1 VDQSQL
7 HSSLERSEFLIVRG
21 AVETRLRDF
30 DAARAT
36 FDDARIY
43 SISAASASA
52 EAEYHFYQ
60 GVWSF
65 AALDFEQTDCEATAA
80 LTVEQAPFESAAY
93 FVPLANTRARAMQ
106 LRGLV
111 AAGRERY
118 REQTDCLRSAIFEMR
133 RAETSDLWIFASLL
147 MNLAFQVRDFDLTD
161 DAQMLRDEMAI
172 AQWPSEL
179 ASMEFEIFELSGG
192 RVRFAGITSVRC
204 AIFAGP
210 LNARRRPR
218 RRSWRAPIVRISGA
232 KSAKRIASG
241 KNLNTRRRSRN
252 ASIGTRSAVT
262 AIASHSFYSQGSS
275 HISTSCRRVRRTSV
289 TEP

>member
-30 DAARAT
+30 DAARDD
-36 FDDARIY
+36 FDDAHLFNKRRIGECQPV
-43 SISAASASA
+43 SL
-52 EAEYHFYQ
+52 YQ

-192 RVRFAGITSVRC
+192 RVRFAESPRC
-204 AIFAGP
+204 A
-210 LNARRRPR
+210 ARFSP
-218 RRSWRAPIVRISGA
+218 VR
-232 KSAKRIASG
+232 
-241 KNLNTRRRSRN
+241 
-252 ASIGTRSAVT
+252 
-262 AIASHSFYSQGSS
+262 
-275 HISTSCRRVRRTSV
+275 
-289 TEP
+289 